1 MDLRLYVRVLW
12 RFRLVVAI
20 GFVVAIALAAFSTV
34 KLGPNGLQYRQNE
47 LWASTVRLLV
57 TQNGFPEGRLYA
69 QQPTEG
75 DAIPQAGDQ
84 AKELGIPVVDPGRF
98 NSLAILYAR
107 LANTD
112 PILRLMSKEGPVKGK
127 LIAVSLR
134 DDNSGILLP
143 LIDVTAITDSPLGA
157 LSLAARNAK
166 ALDTYIDTQQ
176 QENKVPKGDRVKIE
190 TVVAP
195 RQAVLFQPRSKT
207 MPMVVFF
214 AVMFAT
220 VGLSF
225 LLENIRPRVREL
237 GGGRADTGSMSAP
250 TRRSA

>member
-12 RFRLVVAI
+12 RFRVVVAV
-20 GFVVAIALAAFSTV
+20 GFVVAVALAAFSTV
-34 KLGPNGLQYRQNE
+34 KLGPNGLQYRQSE

-69 QQPTEG
+69 QQPTAS
-75 DAIPQAGDQ
+75 DAAPLPGDQ

-98 NSLAILYAR
+98 NNLAILYAR
-107 LANTD
+107 LATTD
-112 PILRLMSKEGPVKGK
+112 PILRLMSKDGPVKGR
-127 LIAVSLR
+127 LTAMSLR

-143 LIDVTAITDSPLGA
+143 LIDVTAIADTPQGA
-157 LSLAARNAK
+157 LSLAGRNAK
-166 ALDTYIDTQQ
+166 ALNTYLDNEQQ
-176 QENKVPKGDRVKIE
+176 MNQVPKGDRVKIE
-190 TVVAP
+190 MVVAP

-220 VGLSF
+220 TGLAF

-237 GGGRADTGSMSAP
+237 GGNRADTGSMTAT

>member
-1 MDLRLYVRVLW
+1 MDLKLYLRVLW
-12 RFRLVVAI
+12 RFRVVVAI
-20 GFVVAIALAAFSTV
+20 GFVVAVVLAAFSTV
-34 KLGPNGLQYRQNE
+34 RLGPNGLEYRQSE
-47 LWASTVRLLV
+47 LFSSTVRLLV

-75 DAIPQAGDQ
+75 DAVPQAGDQ
-84 AKELGIPVVDPGRF
+84 AKQLGIPVVDPGRF

-107 LANTD
+107 LATSD
-112 PILRLMSKEGPVKGK
+112 PILRLIAKDGPLNGK

-143 LIDVTAITDSPLGA
+143 LIDVTAISDSPMGA
-157 LSLAARNAK
+157 LSLAGRSANALNTY
-166 ALDTYIDTQQ
+166 LDTEQQ
-176 QENKVPKGDRVKIE
+176 TNKVPKADRVVIQ

-195 RQAVLFQPRSKT
+195 RQALLFQPRSKT
-207 MPMVVFF
+207 MPMVVFL

-225 LLENIRPRVREL
+225 LLENIRPRVRQI
-237 GGGRADTGSMSAP
+237 GSGADSATP
-250 TRRSA
+250 AQTRRSA

>member
-1 MDLRLYVRVLW
+1 VDLRLYVRVLW
-12 RFRLVVAI
+12 RFRVVVAI
-20 GFVVAIALAAFSTV
+20 GFVIAICLAAFSTV
-34 KLGPNGLQYRQNE
+34 KLGPNGLQYRQGE
-47 LWASTVRLLV
+47 LWSSTVRLLV

-84 AKELGIPVVDPGRF
+84 AKQLGIPVVDPGRF

-107 LANTD
+107 LATSD
-112 PILRLMSKEGPVKGK
+112 PILRLMSKDGPVRGK

-143 LIDVTAITDSPLGA
+143 LIDVTAVADSPLGA
-157 LSLAARNAK
+157 LSLAGRNAK
-166 ALDTYIDTQQ
+166 ALNTYLDSEQQ
-176 QENKVPKGDRVKIE
+176 LNKVPKADRVVIE

-207 MPMVVFF
+207 MPMVVFL

-220 VGLSF
+220 VGLAF
-225 LLENIRPRVREL
+225 LLENIRPRVREV
-237 GGGRADTGSMSAP
+237 GNGADSAVLTTH

>member
-20 GFVVAIALAAFSTV
+20 GFVIAVALAIFSTV
-34 KLGPNGLQYRQNE
+34 RVGPNGLEYRQSE
-47 LWASTVRLLV
+47 LWSSTVRLLV

-75 DAIPQAGDQ
+75 DAVPQAGDQ
-84 AKELGIPVVDPGRF
+84 AKQLGIPVVDPGRF

-107 LANTD
+107 LATSD
-112 PILRLMSKEGPVKGK
+112 PILRLMSKDGPVRGK

-134 DDNSGILLP
+134 DDSSGILLP
-143 LIDVTAITDSPLGA
+143 LIDVTAIADSPIGA
-157 LSLAARNAK
+157 LTLAGRNAK
-166 ALDTYIDTQQ
+166 ALNTYLDSE
-176 QENKVPKGDRVKIE
+176 QEANKVPKSDRVVIE

-195 RQAVLFQPRSKT
+195 RQVMLFQPRSKT
-207 MPMVVFF
+207 MPMVVFL

-220 VGLSF
+220 VGLAF
-225 LLENIRPRVREL
+225 LLENIRPRVREI
-237 GGGRADTGSMSAP
+237 GNGADSAAL
-250 TRRSA
+250 TAQARRSA